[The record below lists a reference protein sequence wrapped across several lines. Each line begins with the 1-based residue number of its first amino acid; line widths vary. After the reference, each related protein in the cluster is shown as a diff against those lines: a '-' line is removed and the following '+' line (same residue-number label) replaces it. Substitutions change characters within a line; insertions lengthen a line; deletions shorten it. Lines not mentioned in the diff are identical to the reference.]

1 MNEQEQLYDDD
12 NVLAI
17 ASTPT
22 EWSPDETDT
31 EDLGDE
37 PTLPGEDDY
46 LLEPTRNYYYE
57 NQTTCR

>member
-12 NVLAI
+12 GNEMECD
-17 ASTPT
+17 STT
-22 EWSPDETDT
+22 ST

-37 PTLPGEDDY
+37 PTLPGEDDFIET

-57 NQTTCR
+57 TQTICR